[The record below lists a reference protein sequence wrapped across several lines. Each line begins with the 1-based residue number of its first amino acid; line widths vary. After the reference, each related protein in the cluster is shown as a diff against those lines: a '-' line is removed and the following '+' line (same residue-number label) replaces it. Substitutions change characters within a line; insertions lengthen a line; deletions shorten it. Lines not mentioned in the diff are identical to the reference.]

1 MNKFF
6 PYVLFAAICIS
17 TAACSESEPLQA
29 VQPQEGAMDKKTQI
43 QQEREQIRQLIG
55 DAKASDPSQCRV
67 LALGHKACGGPEAYV
82 AYSTEQTDEA
92 ELLKL
97 AEQYKNAQQT
107 MQKQERMYSDC
118 AIVPEPKVG
127 WVNGYCVLGA
137 DNVL

>member
-1 MNKFF
+1 MKFF
-6 PYVLFAAICIS
+6 PYVLSAAICVS
-17 TAACSESEPLQA
+17 TAACSEPEQLQP
-29 VQPQEGAMDKKTQI
+29 VQSQGGAMDLKTQI

-55 DAKASDPSQCRV
+55 DAKASEPSQCRV

-92 ELLKL
+92 VLLHH
-97 AEQYKNAQQT
+97 AERYTNLQLSWQT
-107 MQKQERMYSDC
+107 KERMYSDC
-118 AIVPEPKVG
+118 AIVPKPQVG

>member
-1 MNKFF
+1 MKKFF
-6 PYVLFAAICIS
+6 PYVLFAAICAS
-17 TAACSESEPLQA
+17 TAACSESEPLQT
-29 VQPQEGAMDKKTQI
+29 VQPQEGAMDTKTQI

-67 LALGHKACGGPEAYV
+67 LALGHKACGGPETYV
-82 AYSTEQTDEA
+82 AYSTEHTDET

-97 AEQYKNAQQT
+97 ADHYKNAQQT

>member
-1 MNKFF
+1 MKKFF
-6 PYVLFAAICIS
+6 PYVLVAAICIS
-17 TAACSESEPLQA
+17 TAACSESEPLQT
-29 VQPQEGAMDKKTQI
+29 VQPQEGAMDIKTQI

-67 LALGHKACGGPEAYV
+67 LALGHKACGGPETYV
-82 AYSTEQTDEA
+82 AYSTEQTDET

-97 AEQYKNAQQT
+97 AEHYKNAQQT

-118 AIVPEPKVG
+118 AIVPEPTVG

>member
-1 MNKFF
+1 MKKFF
-6 PYVLFAAICIS
+6 PYVLFAAICVS
-17 TAACSESEPLQA
+17 TAACSESEPLQT
-29 VQPQEGAMDKKTQI
+29 VQPQEGAMDIKTQI

-82 AYSTEQTDEA
+82 AYSTEHTDET
-92 ELLKL
+92 ELLEL
-97 AEQYKNAQQT
+97 ADHYKNAQQR